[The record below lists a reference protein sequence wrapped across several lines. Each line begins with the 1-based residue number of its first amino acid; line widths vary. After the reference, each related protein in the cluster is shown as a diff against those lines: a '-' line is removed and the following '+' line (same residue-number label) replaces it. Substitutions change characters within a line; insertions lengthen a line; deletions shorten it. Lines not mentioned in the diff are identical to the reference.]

1 MSHDAP
7 RCPNPFT
14 CDGDTLGG
22 LLIELLDEAAPGAGD
37 SVFRGRAVAL
47 VSAIAPVLAWVRDH
61 KDVRIDLGQ
70 IQFAMELPNLCVLAA
85 HRVFR
90 VRHPVSR
97 AVSEMPV
104 ADMPEAL
111 VGPVQAYLRG
121 LPGYDDRLPGDRQ
134 GRAAP
139 GQGHEYA
146 LFMLASAIARAR
158 SGAATDRS

>member
-22 LLIELLDEAAPGAGD
+22 LLIGLLDEATPGDGD
-37 SVFRGRAVAL
+37 SLFRGRAVAL
-47 VSAIAPVLAWVRDH
+47 ASAVAPVLAWVRDH
-61 KDVRIDLGQ
+61 KGVRIDLGQ
-70 IQFAMELPNLCVLAA
+70 IQFAMALPNLCILAA

-90 VRHPVSR
+90 VRQPVSR
-97 AVSEMPV
+97 AVAEVSV
-104 ADMPEAL
+104 ADMPGAL
-111 VGPVQAYLRG
+111 VGPVQAYLCN

-139 GQGHEYA
+139 GQFHDY
-146 LFMLASAIARAR
+146 MLCMFADAFARGDAAVNR
-158 SGAATDRS
+158 S

>member
-1 MSHDAP
+1 MDHDAP
-7 RCPNPFT
+7 HCPTPFT

-22 LLIELLDEAAPGAGD
+22 LLIGLVDEAMPEAGD

-47 VSAIAPVLAWVRDH
+47 VRAVAPVLAWVRDH
-61 KDVRIDLGQ
+61 KDVQIDLGQ
-70 IQFAMELPNLCVLAA
+70 IQFAMALPNLCVLAA

-90 VRHPVSR
+90 VRQPVSR
-97 AVSEMPV
+97 SVAEVSV

-111 VGPVQAYLRG
+111 VGPVQAYLCN

-139 GQGHEYA
+139 GQMHDYA
-146 LFMLASAIARAR
+146 LFMFAHAFARG
-158 SGAATDRS
+158 GAAVNRS

>member
-1 MSHDAP
+1 MNHDAP

-14 CDGDTLGG
+14 CDGDTLGA
-22 LLIELLDEAAPGAGD
+22 LLIELLDEAMPEAGD

-47 VSAIAPVLAWVRDH
+47 VSAIAPVLVWVRDH
-61 KDVRIDLGQ
+61 KDVQIDLGQ
-70 IQFAMELPNLCVLAA
+70 IQFAMELPNLCILAA

-97 AVSEMPV
+97 SVSEMSV

-111 VGPVQAYLRG
+111 IGPVQAYLRN
-121 LPGYDDRLPGDRQ
+121 LPGCDDRQ